1 MDHRQSD
8 SRRKAGDL
16 MQFLNISVLISGG
29 GTNLEALL
37 QAIEA
42 QNIPA
47 RVVQVIASHPDAY
60 GLVRAQNRG
69 ISTKILPVNE
79 PEKADKLLLEW
90 LEAAGT
96 QLVVLAGYLKKV
108 PLAVVAAYSNRMMN
122 IHPSLIPAF
131 AGPGWYGMKVHEGVW
146 QRGVKLTGATVHF
159 VNGEMDGGPIILQE
173 AVALSHEDDPAAIQQ
188 KVLAVEH
195 RLLPRAVSLFAAQKL
210 QVAGHRVILK
220 DEVSQQ

>member
-1 MDHRQSD
+1 
-8 SRRKAGDL
+8 
-16 MQFLNISVLISGG
+16 MQPLNISVLISGG
-29 GTNLEALL
+29 GTNLSALL
-37 QAIEA
+37 QAIDD
-42 QNIPA
+42 QQIPA
-47 RVVQVIASHPDAY
+47 RVVQVIASQSQAY
-60 GLVRAQNRG
+60 GLVRAQERG
-69 ISTKILPVNE
+69 IPTRVLPVKGGE
-79 PEKADKLLLEW
+79 AADQLLLEW
-90 LEAAGT
+90 LQEAET

-108 PLAVVAAYSNRMMN
+108 PPGVVAAYTHRMMN

-195 RLLPRAVSLFAAQKL
+195 RLLPRAVGLFAAGKL
-210 QVAGHRVILK
+210 QVMAHQVILK
-220 DEVSQQ
+220 DEVSES